1 MTTPA
6 MVTCPKNIG
15 RSYSLQSAKDAE
27 LFAEQYLLEIE
38 FAESHNLCSEVLDQV
53 IVKQIVYIRGT

>member
-1 MTTPA
+1 MNG
-6 MVTCPKNIG
+6 KNSSFIKKHH
-15 RSYSLQSAKDAE
+15 S
-27 LFAEQYLLEIE
+27 QYLLEIE